1 MLHPL
6 RVVAVGEVLA
16 GVGAAA
22 FLAVGGGV
30 HRGGGLD
37 DEVLEFERLDQV
49 SVPDHAAIGD
59 ADVGDAGDHFGDTL
73 DAGLKRLP
81 GTEDGAVF
89 LHGALHGGAEF
100 RRGG

>member
-1 MLHPL
+1 M
-6 RVVAVGEVLA
+6 
-16 GVGAAA
+16 AAA
-22 FLAVGGGV
+22 WMIRFSNSS
-30 HRGGGLD
+30 
-37 DEVLEFERLDQV
+37 V
-49 SVPDHAAIGD
+49 SIGD